1 MFQRILFVAL
11 LVVPFMTCPT
21 IAVGQTVASKKL
33 QVYILAGQSN
43 MVGHANVITIP
54 NLLADPQPEVQALGR
69 LVFKDGM
76 TVTRDV
82 VDNQIAVKIAR
93 DQLQND
99 LRTNQIE
106 GEARVAEARQKI
118 EQLSSDLKVK
128 SDAIRAAFAVSEQ
141 VYITSIADR
150 NRRSGRLSVGFGAN
164 EDKIGPEL
172 GFGMSLAERTEAPIL
187 LIKASWGGK
196 SLHYDFR
203 PPSSGPY
210 ELSEKEVASDKADEI
225 RSQAGAHYRLLMEQ
239 VETVLADVGSHH
251 PSYDPTVGYDLAGF
265 VWFQGFNDQFSDP
278 FRDNYKNNM
287 IAFIKDVRSQLDAPS
302 LPFVIGVL
310 GTGITAEK
318 VDQNPVSLG
327 QRAAAADPSLD
338 LVTAVESYPLYDLAA
353 LEVFNKGW
361 QQHLAEW
368 TAVGSDRPYHY
379 LGSGKFFIRLGNA
392 FAEAIV
398 DLQNERKKAP

>member
-1 MFQRILFVAL
+1 MFRRTL
-11 LVVPFMTCPT
+11 LIVFLIMLV
-21 IAVGQTVASKKL
+21 ISNNRLLAQQDKSSKL

-43 MVGHANVITIP
+43 MVGHANIITIP

-76 TVTRDV
+76 TVSREV
-82 VDNQIAVKIAR
+82 VDKQIAAKIAR

-99 LRTNQIE
+99 LRSNQIA
-106 GEARVAEARQKI
+106 GEQRIAAARQ
-118 EQLSSDLKVK
+118 ELDELSSDLKEK
-128 SDAIRAAFAVSEQ
+128 SDAIRAAFAVSDQ

-150 NRRSGRLSVGFGAN
+150 NRRTGRLTVGFGAN

-210 ELSEKEVASDKADEI
+210 ELSEKEAASDKADEI
-225 RSQAGAHYRLLMEQ
+225 RSQAGAHYRLLMER

-251 PSYDPTVGYDLAGF
+251 PLYDPTVGYDLAGF

-327 QRAAAADPSLD
+327 QRAAATDPRLD
-338 LVTAVESYPLYDLAA
+338 LVTAVESYQLYDLAA

-368 TAVGSDRPYHY
+368 IAVGSDRPYHY

-392 FAEAIV
+392 FADAIV
-398 DLQNERKKAP
+398 DLQKERKKAP